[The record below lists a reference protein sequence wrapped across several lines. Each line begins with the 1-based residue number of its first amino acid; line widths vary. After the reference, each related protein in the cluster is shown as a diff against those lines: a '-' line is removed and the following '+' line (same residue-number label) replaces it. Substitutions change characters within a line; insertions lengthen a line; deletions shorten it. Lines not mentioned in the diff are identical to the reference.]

1 MTGYDSLWQALHQAL
16 REPPEDLAGAL
27 VSLPDAGRLP
37 SPWTTWAL
45 IGLVRHRRRQLW
57 VGEVVTE
64 RLGGNLAA
72 LARRGTLGHPSGLP
86 EHGLVPGLT
95 EWEYLFHGCGCR
107 LTHRGTGEAIDVD
120 FFGPTAEYFDIW
132 FFLDYL
138 RRLRDPEPP
147 EARLIALHRS
157 LEPARLAVAELLE
170 AGLLKSKKKYAA
182 HAFRIAEEVIEREE
196 LIDAF
201 CAAWGNSS
209 RRLWLAGLIGDWP
222 AAHDIACSLSDRG
235 ISGLISG
242 RAAACKAKR
251 CEDLLTDRF
260 DEGQYG
266 TVLHALDD
274 LDAKCLAEQLEQ
286 ALDGPAGGAT
296 STALNIVERRDDPA
310 WCPALYELFGRL
322 DPSEE
327 QPQPYLWARCA
338 EFLLRHRYRFDEMRE
353 SLVRAGNA
361 VGEAAL
367 LALEYDTD
375 RALPLFRR
383 ALRSLVPANRSFA
396 AATLALIDRPW
407 SRREL
412 LSVLQEFD
420 EQVATSECR
429 AALRECH
436 DAEAHHA
443 VDAWES
449 AHPHEPEPG
458 PWIKMDEVMLQ
469 NNPHWVQWQMKMLHH
484 RVMNVRE
491 HVPGP
496 E

>member
-1 MTGYDSLWQALHQAL
+1 
-16 REPPEDLAGAL
+16 
-27 VSLPDAGRLP
+27 
-37 SPWTTWAL
+37 
-45 IGLVRHRRRQLW
+45 
-57 VGEVVTE
+57 
-64 RLGGNLAA
+64 
-72 LARRGTLGHPSGLP
+72 
-86 EHGLVPGLT
+86 LT

-120 FFGPTAEYFDIW
+120 FFGPTAEYFDVW
-132 FFLDYL
+132 FYLDYL
-138 RRLRDPEPP
+138 RSLREPEPP

-157 LEPARLAVAELLE
+157 LEPIRLAVAELLE
-170 AGLLKSKKKYAA
+170 AGLLEPRKKRAP
-182 HAFRIAEEVIEREE
+182 HAFRIAEAVIEREE

-222 AAHDIACSLSDRG
+222 AAHDIACALSDRG
-235 ISGLISG
+235 IVGLISG
-242 RAAACKAKR
+242 RAAASKANR

-260 DEGQYG
+260 DEGQHG

-274 LDAKCLAEQLEQ
+274 LDAECLEQ
-286 ALDGPAGGAT
+286 QLGRTLGGPVGAAT
-296 STALNIVERRDDPA
+296 STALKIIERRNDPA

-322 DPSEE
+322 DPVEE
-327 QPQPYLWARCA
+327 QPQPYLWARC
-338 EFLLRHRYRFDEMRE
+338 EQFLLRHGYRFDEMRE
-353 SLVRAGNA
+353 SLARAGNA

-367 LALEYDTD
+367 LALEHDPD
-375 RALPLFRR
+375 RALPLFHR
-383 ALRSLVPANRSFA
+383 ALRSPVAASRSFA

-412 LSVLQEFD
+412 ISVLQESD

-436 DAEAHHA
+436 DAEAQHA
-443 VDAWES
+443 VDAWE
-449 AHPHEPEPG
+449 AVNPHEPEPG

-469 NNPHWVQWQMKMLHH
+469 NNPHWVQWQIKKLHD
-484 RVMNVRE
+484 RVMKVRE